1 METPTNN
8 GNAPEPSSLP
18 AEPADD
24 LVEDFAKSEREDIRT
39 QDHAMYHEWK
49 ATPTKSNLGRLVNR
63 FMPAI
68 RSEVNRQMGSLPAE
82 ALTAEARKWAIHAV
96 KTYDPSK
103 GASLNT
109 HVVTWLQKTRRANY
123 QTQNAARLSEKQQR
137 QFGEYNTGLQ
147 DLTSQLAREPTVQEL
162 AGHLGWTARQ
172 IKKMQAELTNDLHE
186 SGSEFNPTFKTF
198 DNEQIRHQY
207 VMSQLTPDEVKLFE
221 MVGTNEKMS
230 VPEMATRLGVNVNRF
245 HYLKKKLV
253 TKIQEL
259 QENIGRNL

>member
-8 GNAPEPSSLP
+8 EEALEPVVPS
-18 AEPADD
+18 AETPDE
-24 LVEDFAKSEREDIRT
+24 LVEEFAKSEREDIRA

-49 ATPTKSNLGRLVNR
+49 ASPTKGNLGRLVNR

-96 KTYDPSK
+96 KTYDSSK

-147 DLTSQLAREPTVQEL
+147 DLTAQLAREPTVTEL

-172 IKKMQAELTNDLHE
+172 VKKMQSEITNDLHE

-221 MVGTNEKMS
+221 MIGTNEKMS
-230 VPEMATRLGVNVNRF
+230 VPEMAAKLGVNVNRF

-259 QENIGRNL
+259 QTNIGRNL